1 MRIAAAIW
9 MALVAVGLVLIVA
22 KIVGGRTNRWLVMA
36 NLTALMLTL
45 WGVSFLN
52 VPAVIAAFNVEHSY
66 EVTGKGEGLRLDEYY
81 MENLGPQVIPALDEF
96 LLTAKLADADQLKS
110 ISILR
115 DNLADALIHRD
126 IGKGPTWS
134 EPIDRGWQSWTWR
147 DERLRQYLKGQVFAP
162 DAPAANN

>member
-1 MRIAAAIW
+1 
-9 MALVAVGLVLIVA
+9 
-22 KIVGGRTNRWLVMA
+22 
-36 NLTALMLTL
+36 
-45 WGVSFLN
+45 
-52 VPAVIAAFNVEHSY
+52 
-66 EVTGKGEGLRLDEYY
+66 

-110 ISILR
+110 IGILR
-115 DNLADALIHRD
+115 DNLADSLIYRD
-126 IGKGPTWS
+126 IANGPTWS